1 MKALVCVQNKCQL
14 QLGLIWWIRGESSR
28 VSDIVTYVKLKLVCD
43 FLNEMQIK
51 KIPSKL
57 EVAPNALKMLD
68 GVGEWMDG
76 YPLDC
81 YDY

>member
-1 MKALVCVQNKCQL
+1 MGHPVDHHQV
-14 QLGLIWWIRGESSR
+14 IDSR
-28 VSDIVTYVKLKLVCD
+28 NNDDIIKYLEQYSTHFQVRKGSQTIGTYGTHFCR
-43 FLNEMQIK
+43 IK